1 MAVKILFVCT
11 GNTCRSPMAEAI
23 AKSIAWSGI
32 EVSSAGI
39 HALEGDKASEQA
51 IAVMAEKGIDL
62 SKHRAERIKAE
73 MLAEA
78 DYIFTMTNFQA
89 EFLAQSYPQFAAKI
103 SSLGAWTK
111 SNKDI
116 HDPFG
121 GTLEQYHNCAEQ
133 LEELILKTFKHFK
146 GG

>member
-62 SKHRAERIKAE
+62 SKHRAERIK
-73 MLAEA
+73 LKCWQKQI
-78 DYIFTMTNFQA
+78 IF
-89 EFLAQSYPQFAAKI
+89 LP
-103 SSLGAWTK
+103 
-111 SNKDI
+111 
-116 HDPFG
+116 
-121 GTLEQYHNCAEQ
+121 
-133 LEELILKTFKHFK
+133 
-146 GG
+146 